1 MMAVPR
7 DTLMVVLT
15 EKRTAALMAVYLDCE
30 TVSWKC
36 SQLTFFS
43 NKNTKFSATIC

>member
-1 MMAVPR
+1 MAVSR
-7 DTLMVVLT
+7 EILMAVAMEQSTAVL
-15 EKRTAALMAVYLDCE
+15 RAVYLDCE